1 MARKRE
7 KGDNVVHGTGRRLWR
22 PLLLILPAAL
32 LWLVPSRPAFAQ
44 EPASLPDGAQ
54 SLIDSIY
61 NYPQQGAPAGP
72 AAVVKPAFNILDE
85 IKRAQAFLKGRTAGY
100 ARQFS
105 KRKVTIVDRRGRKKL
120 RLRFA
125 ETVAPNFL
133 LAVENLHEREL
144 RAVLITDKGCA
155 TDGFEVVRLRSN
167 GVASRFQV
175 RYPEEMAVLAIRTIV
190 HGRYGGWEEVV
201 YTPYSPEIDTP
212 EVRRAGYDYLVD
224 QIGLALADLERRQ
237 VRLRALGPLLYSDQL
252 ADVIFVL
259 SIIEHMDP
267 ERFKS
272 CTAEQ
277 EDALIREVLTVI
289 GANAENAY
297 AYSKSPAGARG
308 LFQFMPATYERIR
321 RKYPG
326 AALVRD
332 FVEGSTDHVNAA
344 KASLLLF
351 DSDLADL
358 SRKLLLNVQDDM
370 EAIGRVLA
378 ASYNCGPKRVQKS
391 ARECNDAW
399 TCRLPAETRI
409 YLEKFDRV
417 WEKRKNLP

>member
-1 MARKRE
+1 MARRGKE
-7 KGDNVVHGTGRRLWR
+7 GDNVLYGAGRRLR
-22 PLLLILPAAL
+22 RLLLLIVAAAL
-32 LWLVPSRPAFAQ
+32 LVPLCPARAQ
-44 EPASLPDGAQ
+44 GPAELLDVEQ
-54 SLIDSIY
+54 NLIDDLYS
-61 NYPQQGAPAGP
+61 PPHQGVRIGGG
-72 AAVVKPAFNILDE
+72 AAVKPVFNILDE
-85 IKRAQAFLKGRTAGY
+85 IRRAQAFLKGRSAGY

-105 KRKVTIVDRRGRKKL
+105 KRKVTIVGRRGKKKL
-120 RLRFA
+120 KLRFT
-125 ETVAPNFL
+125 EIVAPNFL

-155 TDGFEVVRLRSN
+155 TDGFGVVRLKNN

-175 RYPEEMAVLAIRTIV
+175 LYPEEMAVLAIRTIV
-190 HGRYGGWEEVV
+190 HGRYGGYEEVV

-224 QIGLALADLERRQ
+224 QIGIALADLERRQ
-237 VRLRALGPLLYSDQL
+237 VRLHALGPFLYSDQL
-252 ADVIFVL
+252 QDVVFVL

-272 CTAEQ
+272 CTREQ
-277 EDALIREVLTVI
+277 EDALIREVLTVV

-321 RKYPG
+321 RKYPA
-326 AALVRD
+326 AALYRD
-332 FVEGSTDHVNAA
+332 FVRGSTDHVNAA

-358 SRKLLLNVQDDM
+358 SRKLLLNARDDM
-370 EAIGRVLA
+370 EAIGRLLA
-378 ASYNCGPKRVQKS
+378 ASYNCGPNRVQKS
-391 ARECNDAW
+391 ARECSDAW
-399 TCRLPAETRI
+399 TCRLPAETRT
-409 YLEKFDRV
+409 YLQKFDRV